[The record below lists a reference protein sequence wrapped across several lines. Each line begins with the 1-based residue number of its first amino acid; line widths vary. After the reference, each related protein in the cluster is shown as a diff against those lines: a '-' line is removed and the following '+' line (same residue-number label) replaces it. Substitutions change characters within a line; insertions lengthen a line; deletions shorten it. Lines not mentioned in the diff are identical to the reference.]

1 MKKIIYILVCTLIV
15 LSIQNNL
22 YAQSEET
29 RSVSGFKAISSA
41 GPFNI
46 HIKVNGTE
54 SLKINADK
62 AILGEIETFVEDNNL
77 KIRFKKHHNYH
88 YDGRIEVYITAKSIA
103 ELSNA
108 GSGTLNVEEGGLDAN
123 KTSISIAGSGDV
135 ITSIKADQLSV
146 SIAGSGS
153 AHVKGSSNK
162 ISVSIAGSGQ
172 MLGKELNTQTSN
184 ISIAG
189 SGNVYL
195 IASNKI
201 DANII
206 GSGSVYYIGNA
217 SVSSNSIGSGKVRK
231 SN

>member
-1 MKKIIYILVCTLIV
+1 MKKIIYTLVCTLIV
-15 LSIQNNL
+15 LSIQKNL
-22 YAQSEET
+22 YAQNEET

-41 GPFNI
+41 GPFNV
-46 HIKVNGTE
+46 HIKINGTE
-54 SLKINADK
+54 SVKIVADK
-62 AILGEIETFVEDNNL
+62 AILNEIETFVDDNNL
-77 KIRFKKHHNYH
+77 KIKFKKHYNYH
-88 YDGRIEVYITAKSIA
+88 YNGHIEVYITAKSIA

-108 GSGTLNVEEGGLDAN
+108 GSGNLSLELGSLEGN
-123 KTSISIAGSGDV
+123 KTAISIAGSGD
-135 ITSIKADQLSV
+135 ITANIKSDYLNV

-153 AHVKGSSNK
+153 THLTGSSNK
-162 ISVSIAGSGQ
+162 ISVSIAGSGEI
-172 MLGKELNTQTSN
+172 LAKELITQTSN

-195 IASNKI
+195 IANNKI

-206 GSGSVYYIGNA
+206 GSGSVYYTGNA

>member
-1 MKKIIYILVCTLIV
+1 MKKIIYTLICSIIG

-22 YAQSEET
+22 YAQSDET

-41 GPFNI
+41 GPFNV

-62 AILGEIETFVEDNNL
+62 AILGEIETFVEDHDL
-77 KIRFKKHHNYH
+77 KIKFKKHHNYH

-108 GSGTLNVEEGGLDAN
+108 GSGNLNVDEGELNAN

-135 ITSIKADQLSV
+135 TTSLKADQLNV

-153 AHVKGSSNK
+153 AHLKGSSNK
-162 ISVSIAGSGQ
+162 LSVSIAGSGQ
-172 MLGKELNTQTSN
+172 MIGKELNTRTSN
-184 ISIAG
+184 VSIAG
-189 SGNVYL
+189 SGNAYL
-195 IASNKI
+195 IASDKI
-201 DANII
+201 DANLI
-206 GSGSVYYIGNA
+206 GSGSVYYTGNA